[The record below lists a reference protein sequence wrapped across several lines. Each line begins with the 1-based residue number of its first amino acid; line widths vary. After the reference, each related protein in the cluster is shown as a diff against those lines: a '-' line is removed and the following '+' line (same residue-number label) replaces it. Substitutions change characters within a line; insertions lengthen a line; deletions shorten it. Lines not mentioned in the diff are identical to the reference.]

1 MGKRQRRRLR
11 ELGLRK
17 QPQEARTIWLAEA
30 ERFRKSLN
38 LVGLQKG
45 TTKEAVKS

>member
-17 QPQEARTIWLAEA
+17 QPQEARRVWLDEA
-30 ERFRKSLN
+30 ARFSKSLN
-38 LVGLQKG
+38 LVGLQRG
-45 TTKEAVKS
+45 TAKDAVR